1 MVPFPN
7 RVGIG
12 QACVLIA
19 LLCGIAGTVDALAYL
34 RLGRLFV
41 ANLTGNTV
49 LFAYEAADR
58 HWPLAAER
66 LALIIAFFIGV
77 ITDRLLRRWIES
89 DHPLLRPEVASLT
102 IECCVL
108 FAFAFLSPH
117 RYLRV
122 FLLVVLAWTMGL
134 QNDAFQRIGPVNLN
148 TTFLTGDIE
157 KLGSAVAGAP
167 DDESSSRRSQKI
179 IAFTTAWVAY
189 GAGAVLGS
197 VSSHFFGMQ
206 TLLIPAAMVVVVL
219 AIELRGRNRSENLL
233 PKGR

>member
-1 MVPFPN
+1 MVPLRN
-7 RVGIG
+7 RVGIA
-12 QACVLIA
+12 QACFLIA
-19 LLCGIAGTVDALAYL
+19 LLCSIAGAVDALAYL

-49 LFAYEAADR
+49 LFAYEAAER
-58 HWPLAAER
+58 HWSLAAER
-66 LALIIAFFIGV
+66 LALIIAYFIGV
-77 ITDRLLRRWIES
+77 VTDRLLRRWIES

-117 RYLRV
+117 GYLRV
-122 FLLVVLAWTMGL
+122 LLLIALAWTMGL

-157 KLGSAVAGAP
+157 KLGSAIAGQADNIISVP
-167 DDESSSRRSQKI
+167 RRQKI
-179 IAFTTAWVAY
+179 IAFTTAWMAY
-189 GAGAVLGS
+189 AAGAVLGS
-197 VSSHFFGMQ
+197 VGSHFFGMQ
-206 TLLIPAAMVVVVL
+206 TLLIPAAMVVIVL
-219 AIELRGRNRSENLL
+219 VMELRRKNCSENFL